1 MPEFSDLIESAIA
14 LCTSE
19 FIEEFIP
26 SIPSLLNSD
35 EFQKLLIEA
44 SDAKTAI
51 LVKPSV
57 GRDETNWYISKSF
70 DPEELAKMPL
80 KDQLLMGRTYEVYV
94 ECPVRTQKT
103 KYLVRCCWGVRNEDS
118 SIEYVFLNQLVIS
131 KHGHIDYLKKED
143 DLLLVGHY
151 FY

>member
-1 MPEFSDLIESAIA
+1 MQEFSDLIESAIT

-26 SIPSLLNSD
+26 SIPTLLNSD

-94 ECPVRTQKT
+94 ECPVRTRNT
-103 KYLVRCCWGVRNEDS
+103 KYLVRCCWGIRNENN

-131 KHGHIDYLKKED
+131 KHGHIDYLQKED